1 MMAPDQQLSVT
12 LPAQQWQVIL
22 EVFDKQVVHQVAAPI
37 IQAIMMQL
45 QGQQPQAHAQAS
57 LAGAQTPPPS
67 HLKEVT

>member
-1 MMAPDQQLSVT
+1 LQVI
-12 LPAQQWQVIL
+12 LPVQQWQTIL
-22 EVFDKQVVHQVAAPI
+22 EIFDKQVVHGVAAPI

-57 LAGAQTPPPS
+57 LADAQTPPP